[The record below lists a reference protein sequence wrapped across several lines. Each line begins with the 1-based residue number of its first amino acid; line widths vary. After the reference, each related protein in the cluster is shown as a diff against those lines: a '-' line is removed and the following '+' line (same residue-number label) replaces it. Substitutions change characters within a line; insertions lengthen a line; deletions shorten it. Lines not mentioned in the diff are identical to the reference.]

1 MPVSMPQFRFPFSR
15 KAQPAATPAATSTAS
30 VEEPAPT
37 AVPPVVEDSTPRTH
51 KRDKS
56 SVSISI
62 ITRKS
67 REEDNN
73 VYKLSTVND
82 SGVYLP
88 PSPVEKK
95 GYWGRRESSSGSP
108 IEVPDSGDIGFAITR
123 ESFDSYRR
131 SFDISAR
138 TQVSESQRASMQS
151 SRSSLEALGWGV
163 SSLDA
168 KPNRMPS
175 IDVSETASDDEDG
188 EFRDVDLNDN
198 SQAQKKRHFLGRFG
212 AGSTTNEEPQGRAR
226 SSTATWRREHNRD
239 AEELG
244 AMIKGSNLLITA

>member
-15 KAQPAATPAATSTAS
+15 KAQPTAPPAATAP
-30 VEEPAPT
+30 VEDPAPI
-37 AVPPVVEDSTPRTH
+37 AEAPVVEDSTTRSH
-51 KRDKS
+51 KREKS
-56 SVSISI
+56 SGSISI
-62 ITRKS
+62 ITRRS

-95 GYWGRRESSSGSP
+95 GYWGRRESTNGSP
-108 IEVPDSGDIGFAITR
+108 IEVPNSEDIGFAISR

-138 TQVSESQRASMQS
+138 TQVSDSQRASMQS
-151 SRSSLEALGWGV
+151 SRSSLEALGWGM

-175 IDVSETASDDEDG
+175 IDVSETVSDDEDG
-188 EFRDVDLNDN
+188 EFRDIDLNDN
-198 SQAQKKRHFLGRFG
+198 SQAQKKRHFLGRFS
-212 AGSTTNEEPQGRAR
+212 AGSTIDDEPQGRAR

-244 AMIKGSNLLITA
+244 AMIKGSNLLISA